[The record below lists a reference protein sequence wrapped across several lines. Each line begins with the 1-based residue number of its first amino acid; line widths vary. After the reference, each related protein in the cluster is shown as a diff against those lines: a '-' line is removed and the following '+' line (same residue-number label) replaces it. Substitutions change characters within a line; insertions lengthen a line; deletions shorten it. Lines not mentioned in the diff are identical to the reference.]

1 MSVLLRQK
9 YSTGSFKS
17 PGILLPNMERSLGMH
32 CPPPSSE
39 KKNKLQMPTNAR
51 SLKAQ
56 VIPHGK
62 SPIPQ
67 ICQLSTLLA
76 IDSLSQLTE

>member
-1 MSVLLRQK
+1 
-9 YSTGSFKS
+9 
-17 PGILLPNMERSLGMH
+17 
-32 CPPPSSE
+32 
-39 KKNKLQMPTNAR
+39 MPTSAR
-51 SLKAQ
+51 SLKAE

-76 IDSLSQLTE
+76 IDSLNWLNKQHLCNKENEAATYH

>member
-1 MSVLLRQK
+1 
-9 YSTGSFKS
+9 
-17 PGILLPNMERSLGMH
+17 
-32 CPPPSSE
+32 
-39 KKNKLQMPTNAR
+39 MPTSAR
-51 SLKAQ
+51 SLKAE

-76 IDSLSQLTE
+76 IDSLNWLNKQHLCNKEKEAAINHQ

>member
-9 YSTGSFKS
+9 KKKKRIPRVFQKS
-17 PGILLPNMERSLGMH
+17 WHTAAKHGKIFGYALSS
-32 CPPPSSE
+32 PSSE
-39 KKNKLQMPTNAR
+39 KKNKLQMPISAR
-51 SLKAQ
+51 SLKAE

-76 IDSLSQLTE
+76 IDSLN